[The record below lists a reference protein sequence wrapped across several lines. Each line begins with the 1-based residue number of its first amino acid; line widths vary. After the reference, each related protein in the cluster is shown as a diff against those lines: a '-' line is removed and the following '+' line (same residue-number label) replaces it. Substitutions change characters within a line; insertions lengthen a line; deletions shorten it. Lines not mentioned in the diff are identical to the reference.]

1 MVRYSSFL
9 LMLALL
15 FIAAGALLP
24 ATIWANPGPNKLVV
38 ETEKAGDGL
47 TVQGIVR
54 VTGIADHPTFR
65 KWQLDLIIDSN
76 ETFIALGEESQPDL
90 GVLAEFD
97 TQLYPDG
104 NHKLRLRV
112 VHSNLNYD
120 EYFVDVAFAN
130 NGHESIPVDESVQA
144 PAQEVVQATPTP
156 APVLVLAATTP
167 AVRTPAA
174 STLSGNGL
182 SLSSTTLG
190 GSVPVR
196 GIANHEDFRKWQV
209 DLLLNGIP
217 EQATHLHAGEE
228 AVTSEAELFVFE
240 TVHFPNG
247 KHTLRLRVV
256 HNDLNYDEYTLPV
269 VIDQSAAA
277 PAPVSVVQPPRTP
290 GSTWTGGGIRIGPN
304 QRRVIY
310 LTFDDGPHSPYTE
323 QVLDLLAQYNAKA
336 TFFVVGRNAR
346 GNPDLIKSMYEAG
359 HGIGNHTWSHRNLQ
373 GVTQEVFTQE
383 MASTAQTVGKYI
395 ASCMRPPYGATDA
408 STHVH
413 AREMGYSV
421 VMWSIETSDWRRP
434 GASTIASRVINQA
447 FPGAIV
453 LLHDG
458 GGNRTQTV
466 AALALILKELTAQG
480 YSFEPFC
487 R

>member
-1 MVRYSSFL
+1 

-15 FIAAGALLP
+15 FMTAGSLLP
-24 ATIWANPGPNKLVV
+24 ATVWANPGPNKLIV

-47 TVQGIVR
+47 SVQGIIR
-54 VTGIADHPTFR
+54 VTGIANHPTFR
-65 KWQLDLIIDSN
+65 KWQLDLIINSE

-90 GVLAEFD
+90 GILAEFD

-130 NGHESIPVDESVQA
+130 NGHESLIAESIPVDEAVQK
-144 PAQEVVQATPTP
+144 PSQEVVKATPTP
-156 APVLVLAATTP
+156 APVPVPAAT
-167 AVRTPAA
+167 R
-174 STLSGNGL
+174 LSGNGL
-182 SLSSTTLG
+182 ILSSTTLG

-196 GIANHEDFRKWQV
+196 GIAKHEDFRKWQV
-209 DLLLNGIP
+209 DLLLNGFP
-217 EQATHLHAGEE
+217 EQATHLESGEE
-228 AVTSEAELFVFE
+228 AVTSEAELFVFD

-256 HNDLNYDEYTLPV
+256 HSDLNYDEYMLPV

-290 GSTWTGGGIRIGPN
+290 GSTWSGGGIRIGPN

-336 TFFVVGRNAR
+336 TFFVVGRSAR

-383 MASTAQTVGKYI
+383 MASTAQAVGKYM

-408 STHVH
+408 STHSH

-421 VMWSIETSDWRRP
+421 VMWSIETWDWKRP

-466 AALALILKELTAQG
+466 AALAVILKELSAQG